1 MTQTGSILL
10 IVAGVAFAIWT
21 LIDLYHRKMQ
31 TSYKI
36 AWAIGIVSFA
46 PIFSLVYFIVIMHP
60 IFQNFD
66 RRG

>member
-21 LIDLYHRKMQ
+21 LIDLYNRPMEK
-31 TSYKI
+31 TYKI
-36 AWAIGIVSFA
+36 LWAIGIVSFA
-46 PIFSLVYFIVIMHP
+46 PVFSLVYFIVIMHP
-60 IFQNFD
+60 IFQNHD